1 MGLVCNLEFRFF
13 SRKLLIRHLKDST
26 KLVDLVLFIE
36 FFDTIPFPTFRNIV
50 ILGSKILKILSG
62 SAL

>member
-1 MGLVCNLEFRFF
+1 M
-13 SRKLLIRHLKDST
+13 IRHLKDST